1 MPLEKLVQHSVLVPF
16 PDVLAIYKMQIPQH
30 IQGRYYFRKCKWT
43 PEMIVASVY
52 GVHIYLYPFFNYCRN
67 TVAVESHFFSS
78 HFLCKNSNS

>member
-1 MPLEKLVQHSVLVPF
+1 MILSYGLRGIFKNVIMPLEKLVQHSVLVPF

-52 GVHIYLYPFFNYCRN
+52 GVHIYLYPFQ
-67 TVAVESHFFSS
+67 
-78 HFLCKNSNS
+78 LL